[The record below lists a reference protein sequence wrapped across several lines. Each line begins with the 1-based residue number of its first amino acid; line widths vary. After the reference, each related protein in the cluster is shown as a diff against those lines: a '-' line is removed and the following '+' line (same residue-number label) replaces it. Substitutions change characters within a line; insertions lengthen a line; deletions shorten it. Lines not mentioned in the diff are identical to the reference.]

1 VFLYNNGQV
10 HSLPIEKQKMN
21 LIEILKRKS
30 PLLLDGAMGT
40 QLADFG
46 LEMSGRNNLSHP
58 EAVLSIHRRYVEC
71 GSDILTTNTLTM
83 NRIFIESHALLIDVR
98 EVNIAGAKLARSAA
112 TPDRYVLGDMSS
124 TGQMLEPYGKYAESQ
139 FFETFKEQAEYLV
152 EGGVDGFIVETMV
165 DLREA
170 LCAVRACRAVASL
183 PILASLAFRTTRKE
197 GRTIMG
203 NGAEES
209 AVALMD
215 AGASA
220 VGANCGDL
228 DPVQMA
234 IIVAI
239 IKQAVSAPILAQP
252 NAGHPRLVNGRTV
265 FNMLPEEFARGIEAC
280 IRSGASLVGGCCG
293 TTPAHIQRVAEL
305 VNRTRHDVITREGVK
320 SSF

>member
-1 VFLYNNGQV
+1 MG
-10 HSLPIEKQKMN
+10 
-21 LIEILKRKS
+21 ILQSKS

-40 QLADFG
+40 QLADLG
-46 LEMSGRNNLSHP
+46 LEMSGRINITQP
-58 EAVLSIHRRYVEC
+58 EAVLSIHRRYVESGC
-71 GSDILTTNTLTM
+71 DILTTNTLTM
-83 NRIFIESHALLIDVR
+83 NRIYIESHALRINVR
-98 EVNIAGAKLARSAA
+98 EVNLAGVKLARSTA

-124 TGQMLEPYGKYAESQ
+124 TGQMLKPYGRYAEPQ

-183 PILASLAFRTTRKE
+183 PILASLAFRTTHKE

-203 NGAEES
+203 NGAKES
-209 AVALMD
+209 AMALMD

-228 DPVQMA
+228 DPVEVA
-234 IIVAI
+234 VIVAI
-239 IKQAVSAPILAQP
+239 MKQAVSAPILAQP
-252 NAGHPRLVNGRTV
+252 NAGRPRLMNGKTV
-265 FNMLPEEFARGIEAC
+265 FNMLPEAFARGIEAC
-280 IRSGASLVGGCCG
+280 IQSGASLVGGCCG

-305 VNRTRHDVITREGVK
+305 LNRRVHKEI
-320 SSF
+320 

>member
-1 VFLYNNGQV
+1 
-10 HSLPIEKQKMN
+10 MN
-21 LIEILKRKS
+21 LIEILKSKS

-40 QLADFG
+40 QLADLG
-46 LEMSGRNNLSHP
+46 LEMSGRNNISHP
-58 EAVLSIHRRYVEC
+58 EAVLAIHRQYVESGC
-71 GSDILTTNTLTM
+71 DILITNTLTM
-83 NRIFIESHALLIDVR
+83 NRIYIESHALRADVK
-98 EVNIAGAKLARSAA
+98 EVNLAGAKLAWSAA

-124 TGQMLEPYGKYAESQ
+124 TGQMLEPYGKYTESQ
-139 FFETFKEQAEYLV
+139 FFETFKEQAGYLV

-183 PILASLAFRTTRKE
+183 PILASLAFRTTHKE

-203 NGAEES
+203 NGAKES
-209 AVALMD
+209 AIALID

-234 IIVAI
+234 VIVAI
-239 IKQAVSAPILAQP
+239 MKKAVSAPILAQP
-252 NAGHPRLVNGRTV
+252 NAGLPRLVKGKTV

-280 IRSGASLVGGCCG
+280 IQSGASLVGGCCG

-305 VNRTRHDVITREGVK
+305 LNRKTPKEI
-320 SSF
+320 